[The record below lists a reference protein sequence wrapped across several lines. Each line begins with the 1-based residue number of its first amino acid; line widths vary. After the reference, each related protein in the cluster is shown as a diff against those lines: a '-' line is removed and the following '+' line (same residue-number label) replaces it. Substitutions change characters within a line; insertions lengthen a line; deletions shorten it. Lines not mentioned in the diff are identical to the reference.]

1 MEAPTRPMDPA
12 LPNFNETRTGLS
24 PIRDPF
30 PKIANENSGENAAD
44 DGGGGGGSSGTG
56 GGAAAAAASAI
67 LCDVASS
74 KHGV

>member
-1 MEAPTRPMDPA
+1 MDPA
-12 LPNFNETRTGLS
+12 LLNFNETRTGLS

>member
-1 MEAPTRPMDPA
+1 MDPA

-56 GGAAAAAASAI
+56 GGPAAAAASAI

>member
-1 MEAPTRPMDPA
+1 MDPA

-56 GGAAAAAASAI
+56 GGAAG
-67 LCDVASS
+67 CHCCC
-74 KHGV
+74 KHYPM